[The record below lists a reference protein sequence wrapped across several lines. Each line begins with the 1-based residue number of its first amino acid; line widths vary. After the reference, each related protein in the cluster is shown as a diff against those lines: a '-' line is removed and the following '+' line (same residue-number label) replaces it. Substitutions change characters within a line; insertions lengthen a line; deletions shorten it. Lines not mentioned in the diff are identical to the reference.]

1 MEVKVEKNVEAK
13 FLYVFVYALMLED
26 LDLDDG
32 RILAECD
39 YDIDMFVTY
48 WSSLNAE
55 MYSDKYKGM
64 CLKIDIDNGNIVN
77 WPANVGGARFR
88 NVKVQDN
95 SIYMLTDGNNNPLI
109 DDIDYRY
116 VPECLQIEEKGYGDY
131 FEFEVEGNGHI
142 KHWKFTEEDVKD
154 LLNTSVV
161 EVEEDPELMEQ
172 VYRK

>member
-1 MEVKVEKNVEAK
+1 MEVKVEKCINAK
-13 FLYVFVYALMLED
+13 FLYVFVYALWLED

-39 YDIDMFVTY
+39 YDINMFVTY

-64 CLKIDIDNGNIVN
+64 CLKIDVDNGNIVN

-88 NVKVQDN
+88 NVKVQD
-95 SIYMLTDGNNNPLI
+95 SGIYMLTDNNNNPLV

-116 VPECLQIEEKGYGDY
+116 VPECLQIEDKGYGDY

-142 KHWKFTEEDVKD
+142 KHWKFTQKDVDD
-154 LLNTSVV
+154 LLDTSKY
-161 EVEEDPELMEQ
+161 EVEEEE
-172 VYRK
+172 

>member
-13 FLYVFVYALMLED
+13 FLYVFVYALMLDD

-32 RILAECD
+32 RILPECD

-95 SIYMLTDGNNNPLI
+95 GIYMLTDGNNNPLI

-154 LLNTSVV
+154 LLDTSVV
-161 EVEEDPELMEQ
+161 EAEEDPELMEQ
-172 VYRK
+172 VY